1 MTTAGKGL
9 ALPAVLLLGWI
20 SMAAMAST
28 VIATNDIN
36 KPLPITVK
44 NRHLQLLKWLELN
57 PLPDVEHVHPVV
69 PQEPIPSAEPRLN
82 HLKSPRLVIVI
93 DDLGNNQ
100 QSGERSVRLPGK
112 VSMAILPFTPH
123 AQQLAN
129 SAHQT
134 GKEVLLHA
142 PMENHKQLA
151 LGPGGL
157 TLEMNQQQFT
167 QQLQQSIDSVP
178 NISGINNHMG
188 SLMTEQSQQMAWT
201 MDVLKEQRLF
211 FLDSR
216 TSAKSVALE
225 AARESGVPHLG
236 RTIFLDHERDPQKI
250 AASFD
255 QGILFAK
262 KFGSAVLIGHPYS
275 ETLDLLEQRLP
286 TLAEMGIQLVT
297 VEQLIGQQRLAE
309 LQH

>member
-1 MTTAGKGL
+1 MITTGKGL
-9 ALPAVLLLGWI
+9 VLLAATLLSWI
-20 SMAAMAST
+20 SMTVMANT
-28 VIATNDIN
+28 VIATSDTS
-36 KPLPITVK
+36 KPLPTTVK
-44 NRHLQLLKWLELN
+44 NRHLQLLKWLKLN
-57 PLPDVEHVHPVV
+57 PLPYVEHVYPVA
-69 PQEPIPSAEPRLN
+69 PQEPAPTAEPLLN
-82 HLKSPRLVIVI
+82 LPRSPKIVIII

-100 QSGERSVRLPGK
+100 QSGERSVLLPGK

-123 AQQLAN
+123 AQQLAK
-129 SAHQT
+129 SAHQK

-142 PMENHKQLA
+142 PMENHKQLP
-151 LGPGGL
+151 LGPGAL
-157 TLEMNQQQFT
+157 TLDMNQQQFT
-167 QQLQQSIDSVP
+167 RQLQRSIDSLP

-188 SLMTEQSQQMAWT
+188 SLMTEQPQQMAWT
-201 MDVLKEQRLF
+201 MGVLKEQRLF

-216 TSAKSVALE
+216 TSASSVALE

-236 RTIFLDHERDPQKI
+236 RTIFLDHDRDPKKI
-250 AASFD
+250 ASSFD

-286 TLAEMGIQLVT
+286 SLGELGIQLVT

-309 LQH
+309 LQP